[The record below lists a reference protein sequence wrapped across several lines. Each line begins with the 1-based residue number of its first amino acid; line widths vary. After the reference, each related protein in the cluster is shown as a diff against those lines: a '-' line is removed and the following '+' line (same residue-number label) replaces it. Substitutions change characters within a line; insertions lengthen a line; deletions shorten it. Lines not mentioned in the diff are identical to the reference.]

1 MVEIRIRDTGVG
13 SGFVVEGGYIVT
25 AAHVAW
31 PYTALGIVFEDGTEY
46 ANVPV
51 VSYDHLADLAF
62 LGPIDTAAPHVELAN
77 IETVS
82 EGDTVFVFGY
92 PEERIGL
99 SFTNG
104 EFEYTWNWAD
114 ADIKQFLSTPD
125 AEFGMSGGPMTNAD
139 GEVIGVLVRGDDTGS
154 IGTSSNTIQYQ
165 LFKTASGEEVSPA
178 GSRPLPAGKGSYEHD
193 FVLRGRSDTETFI
206 FRDHSDTPFSIEFD
220 AARDVEFALF
230 DQYGDAAIRSVFRS
244 TGIGIRNSTWRFDG
258 TWFVVV
264 KQQYDLERE
273 VKIKSSVPLV
283 RYHDP
288 DDGRHLRPDD
298 TVAAV
303 FDTPGDIDTYTID
316 LKAGQRIGI
325 RFQSN
330 DLTQVTIDYPDA
342 APYETVLVEGNYEE
356 IEYRASVDVEY
367 TIALQP
373 TGGIDGYTLSIF
385 DTAASGRGKPDDSIE
400 GPAGDMLR
408 HTFQHS
414 PPTIHI
420 DYPVNIT
427 GGDHP
432 EVLGAELF
440 EQGRRGQTIA
450 LEEQGINYLRQ
461 APQEKL
467 SLDQLVGR
475 SIVFNS
481 LPLLSKRVTNRR
493 EIATPFGSSVLIE
506 DFEAHDGDTKG
517 VRLAYI
523 HEGETGFMAVFY
535 APADV
540 FDEWRAVVD
549 YCIGSFAI
557 GDFTVAGGM

>member
-1 MVEIRIRDTGVG
+1 
-13 SGFVVEGGYIVT
+13 
-25 AAHVAW
+25 
-31 PYTALGIVFEDGTEY
+31 
-46 ANVPV
+46 
-51 VSYDHLADLAF
+51 
-62 LGPIDTAAPHVELAN
+62 
-77 IETVS
+77 
-82 EGDTVFVFGY
+82 
-92 PEERIGL
+92 
-99 SFTNG
+99 
-104 EFEYTWNWAD
+104 
-114 ADIKQFLSTPD
+114 
-125 AEFGMSGGPMTNAD
+125 MSGGPMTNAD

-178 GSRPLPAGKGSYEHD
+178 GSRPLPASKGSYEHD

-230 DQYGDAAIRSVFRS
+230 DQYGDAAINSVFRS

-373 TGGIDGYTLSIF
+373 TGGIDG
-385 DTAASGRGKPDDSIE
+385 
-400 GPAGDMLR
+400 
-408 HTFQHS
+408 
-414 PPTIHI
+414 
-420 DYPVNIT
+420 
-427 GGDHP
+427 
-432 EVLGAELF
+432 
-440 EQGRRGQTIA
+440 
-450 LEEQGINYLRQ
+450 
-461 APQEKL
+461 
-467 SLDQLVGR
+467 
-475 SIVFNS
+475 
-481 LPLLSKRVTNRR
+481 
-493 EIATPFGSSVLIE
+493 
-506 DFEAHDGDTKG
+506 
-517 VRLAYI
+517 
-523 HEGETGFMAVFY
+523 
-535 APADV
+535 
-540 FDEWRAVVD
+540 
-549 YCIGSFAI
+549 
-557 GDFTVAGGM
+557 

>member
-13 SGFVVEGGYIVT
+13 SGFVGEGGYIVT

-31 PYTALGIVFEDGTEY
+31 PYTAVGIVFEDGTEY

-51 VSYDHLADLAF
+51 VSYDHLADLAI
-62 LGPIDTAAPHVELAN
+62 LGPIDTAAPHVELVN
-77 IETVS
+77 IETMS

-92 PEERIGL
+92 PEERLGL

-104 EFEYTWNWAD
+104 EFEYSWDWAD

-178 GSRPLPAGKGSYEHD
+178 GSRPLPASKGSYEHD

-230 DQYGDAAIRSVFRS
+230 DQYGDAAINSVFRS

-373 TGGIDGYTLSIF
+373 TGGIDG
-385 DTAASGRGKPDDSIE
+385 
-400 GPAGDMLR
+400 
-408 HTFQHS
+408 
-414 PPTIHI
+414 
-420 DYPVNIT
+420 
-427 GGDHP
+427 
-432 EVLGAELF
+432 
-440 EQGRRGQTIA
+440 
-450 LEEQGINYLRQ
+450 
-461 APQEKL
+461 
-467 SLDQLVGR
+467 
-475 SIVFNS
+475 
-481 LPLLSKRVTNRR
+481 
-493 EIATPFGSSVLIE
+493 
-506 DFEAHDGDTKG
+506 
-517 VRLAYI
+517 
-523 HEGETGFMAVFY
+523 
-535 APADV
+535 
-540 FDEWRAVVD
+540 
-549 YCIGSFAI
+549 
-557 GDFTVAGGM
+557 

>member
-1 MVEIRIRDTGVG
+1 
-13 SGFVVEGGYIVT
+13 
-25 AAHVAW
+25 
-31 PYTALGIVFEDGTEY
+31 
-46 ANVPV
+46 
-51 VSYDHLADLAF
+51 
-62 LGPIDTAAPHVELAN
+62 
-77 IETVS
+77 
-82 EGDTVFVFGY
+82 
-92 PEERIGL
+92 
-99 SFTNG
+99 
-104 EFEYTWNWAD
+104 
-114 ADIKQFLSTPD
+114 
-125 AEFGMSGGPMTNAD
+125 
-139 GEVIGVLVRGDDTGS
+139 
-154 IGTSSNTIQYQ
+154 
-165 LFKTASGEEVSPA
+165 
-178 GSRPLPAGKGSYEHD
+178 
-193 FVLRGRSDTETFI
+193 
-206 FRDHSDTPFSIEFD
+206 
-220 AARDVEFALF
+220 
-230 DQYGDAAIRSVFRS
+230 
-244 TGIGIRNSTWRFDG
+244 
-258 TWFVVV
+258 VVV

-273 VKIKSSVPLV
+273 VKIRSSIPLV

-288 DDGRHLRPDD
+288 DDGRRLRLDD

-385 DTAASGRGKPDDSIE
+385 DTAASGRGKPDDSNE

-493 EIATPFGSSVLIE
+493 EIAIPFGSSVLIE

-549 YCIGSFAI
+549 YCIGSFSI
-557 GDFTVAGGM
+557 GDFSVADGM